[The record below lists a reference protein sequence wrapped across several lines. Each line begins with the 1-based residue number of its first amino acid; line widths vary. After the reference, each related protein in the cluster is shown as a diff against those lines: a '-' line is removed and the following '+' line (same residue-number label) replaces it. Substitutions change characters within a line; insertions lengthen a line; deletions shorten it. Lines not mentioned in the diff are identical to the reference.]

1 LSLWSIDLLVRFGP
15 QDVPRLETTTVD
27 WNIFLFLL
35 AVSSATGVLFGL
47 LPALRASRSHLE
59 RALNEA
65 SRGGQLYAGKDRS
78 RSTLVTAEVAIAL
91 VLLVGAGLTVR
102 SFYALSEVD
111 PGFDQNNLLTMHLL
125 LPDARYDEGEKQTAF
140 VRNMMDE
147 LRAAPGLR
155 SASVISPLPLG
166 GNNWRLSI
174 ELQDRPAS
182 SGDARLGA
190 NWRTVTPGYFKTM
203 GIPLLRGRDFN
214 DSDILRPEEGREAG
228 RGLSVLVV
236 NESFARRYYPNEEPL
251 GKFVR
256 VGYDNILC
264 EIVGIVGDVRH
275 RSLGTE
281 SGEEMY
287 TLYYATPWP
296 SFDLAVR
303 TAAAPMASIGVVREA
318 IWRVDEEQ
326 PVGDVYDMPELLR
339 GSMATDRFLMAL
351 MASFAAIA
359 LLLAASGIYG
369 VISFTV
375 VQRTR
380 EIGIRV
386 ALGARGSEVIRLIL
400 EEGTGVVL
408 SGIALGLVAAFAL
421 SRFLSSELY
430 GVSAS
435 DPLTYVSVAV
445 VLLAVAFIATL
456 VPARRASR
464 VDPLVALR
472 HE

>member
-1 LSLWSIDLLVRFGP
+1 
-15 QDVPRLETTTVD
+15 
-27 WNIFLFLL
+27 
-35 AVSSATGVLFGL
+35 
-47 LPALRASRSHLE
+47 
-59 RALNEA
+59 
-65 SRGGQLYAGKDRS
+65 
-78 RSTLVTAEVAIAL
+78 
-91 VLLVGAGLTVR
+91 
-102 SFYALSEVD
+102 
-111 PGFDQNNLLTMHLL
+111 
-125 LPDARYDEGEKQTAF
+125 
-140 VRNMMDE
+140 
-147 LRAAPGLR
+147 
-155 SASVISPLPLG
+155 
-166 GNNWRLSI
+166 
-174 ELQDRPAS
+174 
-182 SGDARLGA
+182 
-190 NWRTVTPGYFKTM
+190 M

-228 RGLSVLVV
+228 RGGLSVLIV
-236 NESFARRYYPNEEPL
+236 NESFARRHYPNEEPL

-264 EIVGIVGDVRH
+264 EIVGIVRDVRH

-303 TAAAPMASIGVVREA
+303 TAAASMASIGVVREA

-386 ALGARGSEVIRLIL
+386 ALGARGSEVFRLIL

-456 VPARRASR
+456 VPAHRASR